1 METIGEQRIWT
12 FFPGS
17 TKAVV
22 ARNCTAV
29 RRAEAHRVASYPEL
43 ASKLAELQ
51 FMNRE
56 HVLMMRGQGGDHR
69 NRVHSTSLKPSIM
82 RSSKPGRVPSVD
94 GLEARFARL
103 RAAEEQL
110 VRQYDAAGFLGLDRI
125 SRQRILRWAILQH
138 YEICRT
144 PLLDVTHSLR
154 IAASFA
160 CDGGSDDGHVF
171 VLGVPNVS
179 GAVTAS
185 AEAGLQIVRLSSVC
199 PPTAVRPHIQE
210 GFLLGE
216 YPDLEDAD
224 QKSRYGHYEVDFGRR
239 LVAKFVFDKRTFWE
253 KSPDFPMI
261 PSAARYPSDDPMRA
275 LAAAIAVVLPA
286 DS

>member
-1 METIGEQRIWT
+1 METIGEQKIWT

-22 ARNCTAV
+22 AKNCTAI
-29 RRAEAHRVASYPEL
+29 RKAEAHRVANYPEL

-56 HVLMMRGQGGDHR
+56 HVLMMRGQSGDHR
-69 NRVHSTSLKPSIM
+69 NVAGNTSLKPTIM
-82 RSSKPGRVPSVD
+82 RGSAAMPNPDDTTLAARYRR
-94 GLEARFARL
+94 LEAAEAALAEGYEARK
-103 RAAEEQL
+103 
-110 VRQYDAAGFLGLDRI
+110 FLGVDRI
-125 SRQRILRWAILQH
+125 ERQRILRWAILQH

-160 CDGGSDDGHVF
+160 CDGGSDDGYVF

-210 GFLLGE
+210 GFLLGI
-216 YPDLEDAD
+216 YPDLEGTD
-224 QKSRYGHYEVDFGRR
+224 QQARYGHYEIDFGRR
-239 LVAKFVFDKRTFWE
+239 LVAKFVFDKATFWAN
-253 KSPDFPMI
+253 SPNFPMI
-261 PSAARYPSDDPMRA
+261 AQAARYPGIDPMQD
-275 LAAAIAVVLPA
+275 LAATVVAALPP
-286 DS
+286 DV